1 MDLGCVSVSHQ
12 QFGAL
17 GLMQCWK
24 IFPLLF
30 CHADVQKWKY
40 AAEEHPMTSTL
51 TLTLPPSQDFGDS
64 SSCLLSSTCCSD
76 SCCNLVG
83 QETLTPLLDLQAVVT
98 TSHVHESADLT

>member
-51 TLTLPPSQDFGDS
+51 TLTLPPSQDLVIAQVA
-64 SSCLLSSTCCSD
+64 SC
-76 SCCNLVG
+76 
-83 QETLTPLLDLQAVVT
+83 PLLAAQIRVAILWGKR
-98 TSHVHESADLT
+98 L